1 MNRSRRRW
9 GARKTI
15 GKLRQVDEIPHISR
29 RDTVVQRE
37 DGKGARIGV
46 NVCVIGGETG
56 PEACVTRE
64 SGIHCNPPGS

>member
-9 GARKTI
+9 SARKTI

-56 PEACVTRE
+56 PEARVTGE
-64 SGIHCNPPGS
+64 PVIHCDPPGS